1 MTDGRTGSVTP
12 PEGMKG
18 MGRYHALSFCPKA
31 GAGKERAHPPAA
43 FLGCALCHL
52 RRGAIRPF
60 FLAAGLYFL
69 EGALAE
75 HAEDCSVL
83 REQRRE
89 EEKPA
94 TRESLVCPYVAVFFQ
109 KGSKIS

>member
-1 MTDGRTGSVTP
+1 MPFLFARRPAPG
-12 PEGMKG
+12 KN
-18 MGRYHALSFCPKA
+18 ALTHTK
-31 GAGKERAHPPAA
+31 PAA
-43 FLGCALCHL
+43 FWGCALCHL

-60 FLAAGLYFL
+60 FLAVGLYFL

>member
-1 MTDGRTGSVTP
+1 MPFLFARRPAPG
-12 PEGMKG
+12 KN
-18 MGRYHALSFCPKA
+18 ALTHTK
-31 GAGKERAHPPAA
+31 PAA

-75 HAEDCSVL
+75 HAADCNVL
-83 REQRRE
+83 
-89 EEKPA
+89 
-94 TRESLVCPYVAVFFQ
+94 
-109 KGSKIS
+109 GSNEGKENNR

>member
-1 MTDGRTGSVTP
+1 MPFLFARRPVPG
-12 PEGMKG
+12 KN
-18 MGRYHALSFCPKA
+18 ALTHTK
-31 GAGKERAHPPAA
+31 PAA

-52 RRGAIRPF
+52 RRGAIRPS

-75 HAEDCSVL
+75 HAEDFIVL

-89 EEKPA
+89 EEKPETPVEAPAVEAVEVTEVAA
-94 TRESLVCPYVAVFFQ
+94 TADAAPAAETKTTEEKTQQQA
-109 KGSKIS
+109 